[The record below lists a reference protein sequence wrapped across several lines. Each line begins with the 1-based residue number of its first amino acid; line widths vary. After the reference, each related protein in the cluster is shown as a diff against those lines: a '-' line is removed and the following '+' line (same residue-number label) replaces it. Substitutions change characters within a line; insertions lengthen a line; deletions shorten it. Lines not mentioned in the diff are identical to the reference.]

1 MLVLLLFPESS
12 TDFSKEMLVPRNVNA
27 AKEMQT
33 DETRQITTFEL
44 MEAEAKVDKTWSE
57 LKWLVLERT

>member
-1 MLVLLLFPESS
+1 M
-12 TDFSKEMLVPRNVNA
+12 EMLVPRNVNA

-44 MEAEAKVDKTWSE
+44 METEAKWTRPGVN
-57 LKWLVLERT
+57 